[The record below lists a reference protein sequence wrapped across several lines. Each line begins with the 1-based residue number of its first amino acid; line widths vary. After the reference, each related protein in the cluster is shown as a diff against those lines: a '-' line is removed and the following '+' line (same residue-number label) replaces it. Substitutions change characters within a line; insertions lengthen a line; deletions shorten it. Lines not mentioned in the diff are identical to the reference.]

1 MSAGWGSVS
10 SWGSLL
16 DFLAHLLGALVML
29 GVKESVWLPP
39 LGSFSLGS
47 LLNRWWAEQLFWGH
61 LLDVLQEERLI
72 SLKIGVT
79 TYLKG
84 NESFLPWW
92 GRGALPPRSPPH
104 HCPGLA

>member
-61 LLDVLQEERLI
+61 LSSGCSAGGEAYLSENWSYNISER
-72 SLKIGVT
+72 K
-79 TYLKG
+79 
-84 NESFLPWW
+84 
-92 GRGALPPRSPPH
+92 
-104 HCPGLA
+104 